1 MKSLLMGKTY
11 SKKESMQDTVIFM
24 LYKKNGMLVIQSVI
38 LFKEA
43 PIFKIST
50 NDADIQE
57 A

>member
-1 MKSLLMGKTY
+1 
-11 SKKESMQDTVIFM
+11 MQDTVIFM